1 MQTNNESDE
10 MVQATNQG
18 DEVMQANIVILAG
31 GVSSRM
37 KKALAN
43 ATNLDPSLRREVE
56 QKSKSMIG
64 VGRDSRPFLD
74 YLLGNISQAAYQNL
88 VIVVGERDNSIR
100 EYYECGENAGRFPGL
115 KISYA
120 IQSIPAG
127 REKPLGTADALLQ
140 ALKSVP
146 AWKGQHLTVCN
157 SDNLYSVKALKLIRS
172 DTHENAMIDYDRSAL
187 QFEQERIEKF
197 AVIQKDAQGFLVDI
211 IEKPTPEQIARAS
224 DARGRIGVSMNLFRF
239 SYDMI
244 HSSVERVPLNQV
256 RQEKELPAAVMLMI
270 GRHPRSMFTIPLSEH
285 VPDLTSPADILR
297 VRTDLERGGMTE

>member
-43 ATNLDPSLRREVE
+43 AADLDPSLLKDAQ

-74 YLLGNISQAAYQNL
+74 YLLDTISQAAYQNV

-100 EYYECGENAGRFPGL
+100 EYYERGENAGRFPGL

-140 ALKSVP
+140 ALKSMP

-297 VRTDLERGGMTE
+297 VRTDLEQGA

>member
-43 ATNLDPSLRREVE
+43 AADLDPSLLKDAQ

-74 YLLGNISQAAYQNL
+74 YLLDNISQAAYQNV

-100 EYYECGENAGRFPGL
+100 EYYERGESAGRFPGL

-297 VRTDLERGGMTE
+297 VRTDLEQGA

>member
-10 MVQATNQG
+10 MVRVTNQG

-43 ATNLDPSLRREVE
+43 AAHLDPSLLKDAQ

-74 YLLGNISQAAYQNL
+74 YLLDTISQAAYQNV

-100 EYYECGENAGRFPGL
+100 EYYERGESAGRFPGL

-297 VRTDLERGGMTE
+297 VRTDLEQGA

>member
-10 MVQATNQG
+10 MVRAINQG

-43 ATNLDPSLRREVE
+43 AADLDPSLLKDAQ

-74 YLLGNISQAAYQNL
+74 YLLDTISQAAYQNV

-100 EYYECGENAGRFPGL
+100 EYYERGESAGRFPGL

-140 ALKSVP
+140 ALKSMP
-146 AWKGQHLTVCN
+146 AWKGQRLTVCN
-157 SDNLYSVKALKLIRS
+157 SDNLYSVRALKLIRS

>member
-1 MQTNNESDE
+1 M
-10 MVQATNQG
+10 
-18 DEVMQANIVILAG
+18 MQANIVILAG

-37 KKALAN
+37 KKALSNTAG
-43 ATNLDPSLRREVE
+43 LDHSLLKDAQ

-64 VGRDSRPFLD
+64 VGHDSRPFLD
-74 YLLGNISQAAYQNL
+74 YLLDNISQAAYQNV

-100 EYYECGENAGRFPGL
+100 EYYERGENAGRFPGL

-140 ALKSVP
+140 ALNSMS
-146 AWKGQHLTVCN
+146 AWKGQNLTVCN
-157 SDNLYSVKALKLIRS
+157 SDNLYSVKALKLIHS

-224 DARGRIGVSMNLFRF
+224 DARGRIGVSMNCFRF
-239 SYDMI
+239 SYDI
-244 HSSVERVPLNQV
+244 VYPFLESVPLNQI

-297 VRTDLERGGMTE
+297 VRTDLEHGA

>member
-10 MVQATNQG
+10 MVRVTNQG
-18 DEVMQANIVILAG
+18 DEMMQANIVILAG

-43 ATNLDPSLRREVE
+43 AADLDPSLLKDAQ

-74 YLLGNISQAAYQNL
+74 YLLDTISQAAYQNV

-100 EYYECGENAGRFPGL
+100 EYYERGESAGRFPGL

-140 ALKSVP
+140 ALKSMP